1 MAQLIE
7 FGDPELENFA
17 AFAHLLSRR
26 LKGVTPENI
35 DLSAL
40 VLEKFKIKYDK
51 EPLPEAF
58 NQVLEPIRPNYND
71 PADREQAFLADI
83 IRRLN
88 ELFGDVGD
96 EPGRRNFANG
106 TITRVTQNPI
116 VVEQIEKHDKSI
128 ALKGDLPQAVKQA
141 VVQALLKEGDIAR
154 TLLKD
159 PQVMASYVELI
170 FDMMKQKTA
179 DPLENQHG

>member
-7 FGDPELENFA
+7 FGDPELEKLCRVCSFA
-17 AFAHLLSRR
+17 ITSIERGNTRKHRSQCTGTR
-26 LKGVTPENI
+26 K
-35 DLSAL
+35 
-40 VLEKFKIKYDK
+40 KFKIKYDK

-106 TITRVTQNPI
+106 TITRVTQ
-116 VVEQIEKHDKSI
+116 KSNC
-128 ALKGDLPQAVKQA
+128 G
-141 VVQALLKEGDIAR
+141 
-154 TLLKD
+154 
-159 PQVMASYVELI
+159 
-170 FDMMKQKTA
+170 
-179 DPLENQHG
+179 